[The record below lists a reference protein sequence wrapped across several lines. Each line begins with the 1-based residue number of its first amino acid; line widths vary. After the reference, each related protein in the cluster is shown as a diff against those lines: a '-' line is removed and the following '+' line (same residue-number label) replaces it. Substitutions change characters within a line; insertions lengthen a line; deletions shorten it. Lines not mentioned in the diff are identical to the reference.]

1 MKIVPTIY
9 NDRSET
15 NERVGV
21 GVADEPV
28 RNRVHLTVGNRP
40 GYRGNRPYRSGSVAK
55 KLSYHSLTEPSK
67 S

>member
-40 GYRGNRPYRSGSVAK
+40 YRSGSVAK
-55 KLSYHSLTEPSK
+55 KLGYHSLTEPSK